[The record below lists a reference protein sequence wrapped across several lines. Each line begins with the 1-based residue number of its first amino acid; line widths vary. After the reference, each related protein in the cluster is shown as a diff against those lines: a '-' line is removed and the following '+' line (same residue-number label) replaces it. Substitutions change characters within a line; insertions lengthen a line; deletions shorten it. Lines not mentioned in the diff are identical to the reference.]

1 MMPVVKMNDFILFN
15 NEVFF
20 FPCVLF
26 AFLKQHRDTEN
37 NV

>member
-1 MMPVVKMNDFILFN
+1 MMLVVKMNDFILFN

-26 AFLKQHRDTEN
+26 AFLN
-37 NV
+37 GG